1 MAEIYPPPPPR
12 RKRSIWRIA
21 RRSLLIGGGATI
33 GLALGWLAWPRDPL
47 RGMALAEGETPLG
60 AWLKIGT
67 DGIVTVFNPQ
77 AEMGQG
83 THSSMAQLLAD
94 ELGADWRTV
103 RVEPAG
109 INPAY
114 ANTAMVNAGAAAAPP
129 MLREVVRWFG
139 TKVMERFELQLTGG
153 STSIMAYEARMRL
166 AGAAARDML
175 RKAAARRWG
184 MDWEDTRTENG
195 FVIGGTN
202 RIAFAE
208 IAADAANEDPPATPV
223 LQPVKAIGESK
234 PRLDIPAK
242 VDGSARFGID
252 IRLPGQAYAAIRHA
266 PPGVDARPLR
276 IGHRPD
282 GALALTQG
290 PGWVAL
296 AAPTW
301 WQAKTLLEGLEV
313 EWPAPADPADDGSI
327 ERRLRAALED
337 APPVEGSGRLVEAT
351 YSVPFLSHAALEP
364 DNATAR
370 VEGGRAEVWA
380 PTQSAR
386 MLRWN
391 VAKALGLDES
401 AVDIHPTLVGGGFGR
416 KAECMAG
423 VQAALI
429 ARDLGR
435 PVQLIWS
442 REEEFIGGPFRPA
455 AVALMRARLAAD
467 GSIEAWDARVACGSV
482 GQSFMRRN
490 LPLLD
495 PGDGPDAASIAGLD
509 APWYAMGARAR
520 SHINVK
526 VPQRLGFWRSVEHS
540 YTAFFVESF
549 IDELAAAAGQDPL
562 AYRLALLKDSPRH
575 AAVLRAAGE
584 AAGYAPGKGLG
595 VALHESFRSIVAE
608 IAEVEPGDEPKVRR
622 VACAID
628 CGRAINPDQVR
639 AQMEGSIIFG
649 QSAALWGRVGFS
661 GGTVETVNLDGYR
674 LAHMVDSP
682 AISVTILGNAGRAP
696 GGVGE
701 PGLPPIAPAIANAL
715 AAAGARPRALPIVRA

>member
-1 MAEIYPPPPPR
+1 MHAPYPPPPPR
-12 RKRSIWRIA
+12 QKRSVWRIA
-21 RRSLLIGGGATI
+21 RRTLLVGGGAGI
-33 GLALGWLAWPRDPL
+33 GLALGWLAWPRDP
-47 RGMALAEGETPLG
+47 RKVMALSDHETPLG

-103 RVEPAG
+103 RVAPAA
-109 INPAY
+109 IHAAY
-114 ANTAMVNAGAAAAPP
+114 ANKAMIEAGANAAPP
-129 MLREVVRWFG
+129 MLREVARWFG
-139 TKVMERFELQLTGG
+139 SKVVERLELQLTGG
-153 STSIMAYEARMRL
+153 STSIQAYEGRMRL

-184 MDWEDTRTENG
+184 MDWGETRTENG
-195 FVIGGTN
+195 FVIGGPN

-208 IAADAANEDPPATPV
+208 IAAAAAAEDPPAHPV
-223 LQPVKAIGESK
+223 LRPVAAFGQSR

-252 IRLPGQAYAAIRHA
+252 VRLPGMVYAAVRHA
-266 PPGVDARPLR
+266 PPGVEARALR
-276 IGHRPD
+276 IGTRPA
-282 GALALTQG
+282 GALGVTQG

-301 WQAKTLLEGLEV
+301 WQARTLLDALDI
-313 EWPAPADPADDGSI
+313 EWPAPSDPADDAAI
-327 ERRLRAALED
+327 AQRLRDALAD
-337 APPVEGSGRLVEAT
+337 APPLPGTGRLVEAS
-351 YSVPFLSHAALEP
+351 YAVPFLNHAALEP

-391 VAKALGLDES
+391 VAKALGLEES
-401 AVDIHPTLVGGGFGR
+401 AVEIHPTLVGGGFGR

-429 ARDLGR
+429 ARDLQR

-442 REEEFIGGPFRPA
+442 REEEFAAGPLRPA
-455 AVALMRARLAAD
+455 AVALMRARLDSAGGIEVWD
-467 GSIEAWDARVACGSV
+467 GRVACGSV

-490 LPLLD
+490 LPLVD
-495 PGDGPDAASIAGLD
+495 PGDGPDGASISGLD
-509 APWYAMGARAR
+509 APYYAMGARTTA
-520 SHINVK
+520 HLNVK

-540 YTAFFVESF
+540 FTAFFVESF
-549 IDELAAAAGQDPL
+549 IDELAAAAGRDPL
-562 AYRLALLKDSPRH
+562 LYRLALLRDSPRH
-575 AAVLRAAGE
+575 AAVLRAAAE
-584 AAGYAPGKGLG
+584 AADYRAGAGQG
-595 VALHESFRSIVAE
+595 VALHASYNSIVAE
-608 IAEVEPGDEPKVRR
+608 IAEVEPGEEPRVRR

-649 QSAALWGRVGFS
+649 QSAALWGRVGFA
-661 GGTVETVNLDGYR
+661 GGSPQTVNLDGYR
-674 LAHMVDSP
+674 LARLAEAP
-682 AISVTILGNAGRAP
+682 TITVTILGHAGRAP

-715 AAAGARPRALPIVRA
+715 AAAGARPRSLPIVQA

>member
-1 MAEIYPPPPPR
+1 MEPSYPPPPPR
-12 RKRSIWRIA
+12 RKRSVWRIA
-21 RRSLLIGGGATI
+21 RRTLLIGGGAGI

-47 RGMALAEGETPLG
+47 RGMAIAEGETPLG

-83 THSSMAQLLAD
+83 THSTMAQLLAD

-103 RVEPAG
+103 RVEAAA
-109 INPAY
+109 INAAY
-114 ANTAMVNAGAAAAPP
+114 ANTAMVNAGAEAAPP

-139 TKVMERFELQLTGG
+139 TNIMERLELQLTGG

-184 MDWEDTRTENG
+184 MDWEQTRTENG
-195 FVIGGTN
+195 FVIGGSN
-202 RIAFAE
+202 RIAFGE
-208 IAADAANEDPPATPV
+208 IAAAAAGEDPPARPA
-223 LQPVKAIGESK
+223 LRPVKALGDSK

-252 IRLPGQAYAAIRHA
+252 VRLPGQVYAAIRHA
-266 PPGVDARPLR
+266 PPGVEARPLKV
-276 IGHRPD
+276 GSRPE
-282 GALALTQG
+282 GALGLVTG

-301 WQAKTLLEGLEV
+301 WQARTLLAGLDL
-313 EWPAPADPADDGSI
+313 EWPAPADPADDASI
-327 ERRLRAALED
+327 ERRLRAALAD
-337 APPVEGSGRLVEAT
+337 APPPAGTGRLVEAT
-351 YSVPFLSHAALEP
+351 YAVPFLSHAALEP

-391 VAKALGLDES
+391 VARALGLPEE
-401 AVDIHPTLVGGGFGR
+401 AVEIHPTQVGGGFGR

-423 VQAALI
+423 VQAALV
-429 ARDLGR
+429 ARELGR

-455 AVALMRARLAAD
+455 AVAVMRARLASD
-467 GSIEAWDARVACGSV
+467 GAIEAWDARVACGSV

-490 LPLLD
+490 LPLID
-495 PGDGPDAASIAGLD
+495 PGDGPDGASISGLD
-509 APWYAMGARAR
+509 APYYAMGNRTTA
-520 SHINVK
+520 HVNVK

-540 YTAFFVESF
+540 FTAFFVESF
-549 IDELAAAAGQDPL
+549 IDELAAAAGQDPM

-608 IAEVEPGDEPKVRR
+608 IAEVEPGAEPRVRR

-628 CGRAINPDQVR
+628 CGRAVNPDQVR

-649 QSAALWGRVGFS
+649 QSAALWGRVGFA
-661 GGTVETVNLDGYR
+661 GGMVETVNLDSYR
-674 LAHMVDSP
+674 LAQLADAP
-682 AISVTILGNAGRAP
+682 AISVTILANAGRAP

-715 AAAGARPRALPIVRA
+715 AASGARPRSLPIVRA